1 MVTTDLWDTQ
11 TRSAV
16 SAANHNHRHLPG
28 RKWKLGR
35 QALGQKRGVA
45 MENLEGFGGV
55 KWVKAFEEMGVM
67 LKLGQGLRGKPS
79 KTG

>member
-1 MVTTDLWDTQ
+1 MGHTDKLSSVCRGSQ
-11 TRSAV
+11 PSAPSRQEV
-16 SAANHNHRHLPG
+16 ET
-28 RKWKLGR
+28 R

-67 LKLGQGLRGKPS
+67 SKLGQGL
-79 KTG
+79 

>member
-1 MVTTDLWDTQ
+1 MGHTD
-11 TRSAV
+11 
-16 SAANHNHRHLPG
+16 
-28 RKWKLGR
+28 KLGSVCSESQPLAPSWQEVETR